1 MVNKAVLLAD
11 NTDTSDTYS
20 LLLFPLS
27 QKHTGRVMGIRENNR
42 REVSVLSVASVVG
55 RLAR

>member
-1 MVNKAVLLAD
+1 MISKAALFTG

-27 QKHTGRVMGIRENNR
+27 QKHTGRAIGIRENNR
-42 REVSVLSVASVVG
+42 REVSEVSVASVVG
-55 RLAR
+55 RLV